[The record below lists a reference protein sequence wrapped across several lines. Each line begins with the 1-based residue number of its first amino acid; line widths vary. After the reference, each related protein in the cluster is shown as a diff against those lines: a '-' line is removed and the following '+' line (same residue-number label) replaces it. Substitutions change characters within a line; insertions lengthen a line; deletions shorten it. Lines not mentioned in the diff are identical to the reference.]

1 MSQTPG
7 PRQLVDV
14 ADDYSRALDQLE
26 RRATRNTVAM
36 LRRSLAN
43 VLLDLKRH
51 YASYVD
57 ELGPQGFDPARNP
70 IRRPGAYSAAEATA
84 KFRAIVLDAQRF
96 MAEEELRQ
104 WTASYERD
112 LREAGRLG
120 GELGQRLMT
129 MVGRPPGEVPFTGA
143 DPLAIR
149 AAAAT
154 TSAYIQGETAR
165 FRDQLVQIVGEGATR
180 GWGPNRLETSIRQ
193 ALRGAKDPNGITQRL
208 GLEQRA
214 ALIARSELANAYT
227 QGTLNRS
234 REQGY
239 SYVRVLA
246 SNDERTCPTCA
257 ARNGRVYPIDR
268 VPVPWH
274 PRCRCVV
281 VPVPDEAV
289 QERDPESRATLL
301 DNDRWQEEHNRGVEA
316 YAEGRHRER
325 LDGLRRQRDRLKDP
339 DLIDAMDARILK
351 LEQQGPDMVKARLEL
366 SQALRTPTASE
377 KRLYPRNPRPLGES
391 VPLFGDGEPP
401 AGPVPV
407 ASPGP
412 RSPQGPPMIERVGR
426 MKTSEISAD
435 PARFQ
440 YKIGANSETGE
451 VGSLRGVQKWNE
463 DLAGVLS
470 VWKDPANGK
479 TYVING
485 HNRLAL
491 ADKLGATEVPVLNIE
506 ARTAAEARAIGAK
519 QNIANGDGTA
529 IDAAKFMRDTGQR
542 AKDMLAQG
550 LNLKGS
556 VARNG
561 AALADLPDFMFSAAV
576 DGRLSIE
583 HGAAIGRSGLTQGQM
598 ADAYKVLQGK
608 PSMSAATLDEVLQAA
623 RASKARVREESTLFG
638 TSQVETSTMIERAE
652 LAAKLRA
659 EQNREIRVLDKAA
672 GKADVLAAK
681 GNRIDVQQAQIKAAE
696 ARSRADVFDLLKNQP
711 GSSIARA
718 MNDAAAAVQD
728 APNRSARAQ
737 ATKDGNA
744 LVNAAIDREVARM
757 AGSSKGLL
765 RSVADLKAK
774 RAGQLAEPPE
784 LELAARP
791 ADLTLS
797 RLPTR
802 LLDPATAKAGS
813 IGSLRPDQIR
823 ADAER
828 FQYKAATDARTGEV
842 GSLEGVRRYDPAL
855 AGVISVWK
863 DPASGQTYVINGH
876 NRLAAAKRLGADA
889 VSVRYINAADAAEA
903 RAMGALANI
912 AEGQGT
918 AIDAAKFMREK
929 NYTAADMQ
937 AMGIPLK
944 KAAAR
949 DGANLASLP
958 DDLWSAVVNE
968 TISIEKASQIG
979 GAGLDAQG
987 MRNVASVLAKRPTA
1001 SADVVRELVAAEKAS
1016 MQQGATLELFNDPD
1030 AERFKLS
1037 RADVTRAMRDELL
1050 QDKSLFKTLSTSR
1063 AEQALR
1069 GAGSELDTAANRAA
1083 SAEVERVLAVFDQMK
1098 NLSSPV
1104 SQALDRGARA
1114 VMNANSAQERQQI
1127 QQQLRGEISDA
1138 VREVLSV
1145 VPGAP
1150 PPPPPEAPG
1159 QSSLFG

>member
-1 MSQTPG
+1 
-7 PRQLVDV
+7 
-14 ADDYSRALDQLE
+14 
-26 RRATRNTVAM
+26 
-36 LRRSLAN
+36 
-43 VLLDLKRH
+43 
-51 YASYVD
+51 
-57 ELGPQGFDPARNP
+57 
-70 IRRPGAYSAAEATA
+70 
-84 KFRAIVLDAQRF
+84 
-96 MAEEELRQ
+96 
-104 WTASYERD
+104 
-112 LREAGRLG
+112 
-120 GELGQRLMT
+120 
-129 MVGRPPGEVPFTGA
+129 MV
-143 DPLAIR
+143 
-149 AAAAT
+149 
-154 TSAYIQGETAR
+154 
-165 FRDQLVQIVGEGATR
+165 
-180 GWGPNRLETSIRQ
+180 
-193 ALRGAKDPNGITQRL
+193 
-208 GLEQRA
+208 
-214 ALIARSELANAYT
+214 
-227 QGTLNRS
+227 
-234 REQGY
+234 
-239 SYVRVLA
+239 
-246 SNDERTCPTCA
+246 
-257 ARNGRVYPIDR
+257 
-268 VPVPWH
+268 
-274 PRCRCVV
+274 
-281 VPVPDEAV
+281 
-289 QERDPESRATLL
+289 
-301 DNDRWQEEHNRGVEA
+301 
-316 YAEGRHRER
+316 
-325 LDGLRRQRDRLKDP
+325 
-339 DLIDAMDARILK
+339 
-351 LEQQGPDMVKARLEL
+351 
-366 SQALRTPTASE
+366 
-377 KRLYPRNPRPLGES
+377 
-391 VPLFGDGEPP
+391 
-401 AGPVPV
+401 
-407 ASPGP
+407 
-412 RSPQGPPMIERVGR
+412 ERVSR
-426 MKTSEISAD
+426 MSTADINAD

-440 YKIGANSETGE
+440 YKLGANSETGE

-470 VWKDPANGK
+470 VWKDPADGK

-491 ADKLGATEVPVLNIE
+491 ANKLGAGEVPVLNIE

-542 AKDMLAQG
+542 AADMLAQG

-561 AALADLPDFMFSAAV
+561 AALADLPDFMFSSVV

-598 ADAYKVLQGK
+598 ADAYKVLQSK

-623 RASKARVREESTLFG
+623 RASSARVREETTLFG

-681 GNRIDVQQAQIKAAE
+681 GNRIDVQQAQIRAAE

-711 GSSIARA
+711 RSAVA
-718 MNDAAAAVQD
+718 KALNDAAATVQD
-728 APNRSARAQ
+728 APNRSARAR
-737 ATKDGNA
+737 ATRDGNA

-765 RSVADLKAK
+765 RSVADLQAK
-774 RAGQLAEPPE
+774 RAGRLAAPPE
-784 LELAARP
+784 LELAAKP
-791 ADLTLS
+791 ADVTLS

-802 LLDPATAKAGS
+802 LLDPTTAKAGS
-813 IGSLRPDQIR
+813 LGSLRPDQVR

-863 DPASGQTYVINGH
+863 DPANGQTYVINGH

-889 VSVRYINAADAAEA
+889 VSVRYIDAADAAEA

-929 NYTAADMQ
+929 GYTAADML
-937 AMGIPLK
+937 ARGIPLK

-968 TISIEKASQIG
+968 TIGIEKASLIG

-987 MRNVASVLAKRPTA
+987 MRNVASVLAKRPSA

-1037 RADVTRAMRDELL
+1037 RADVTRTMRDELL
-1050 QDKSLFKTLSTSR
+1050 KDKTLFSTLATSR
-1063 AEQALR
+1063 AAQSLEK
-1069 GAGSELDTAANRAA
+1069 AGSQLDTAANREA
-1083 SAEVERVLAVFDQMK
+1083 SAEVERVLSVFDQMK
-1098 NLSSPV
+1098 NLSGPV
-1104 SQALDRGARA
+1104 GQALDRGARA
-1114 VMNANSAQERQQI
+1114 VMGAKSAQERQQI
-1127 QQQLRGEISDA
+1127 QQRLRGEISDA
-1138 VREVLSV
+1138 VREELSGI
-1145 VPGAP
+1145 PGAAA
-1150 PPPPPEAPG
+1150 PPPEAPG
-1159 QSSLFG
+1159 QESLFG

>member
-1 MSQTPG
+1 M
-7 PRQLVDV
+7 
-14 ADDYSRALDQLE
+14 
-26 RRATRNTVAM
+26 
-36 LRRSLAN
+36 
-43 VLLDLKRH
+43 
-51 YASYVD
+51 
-57 ELGPQGFDPARNP
+57 
-70 IRRPGAYSAAEATA
+70 
-84 KFRAIVLDAQRF
+84 
-96 MAEEELRQ
+96 
-104 WTASYERD
+104 
-112 LREAGRLG
+112 
-120 GELGQRLMT
+120 
-129 MVGRPPGEVPFTGA
+129 
-143 DPLAIR
+143 
-149 AAAAT
+149 
-154 TSAYIQGETAR
+154 
-165 FRDQLVQIVGEGATR
+165 
-180 GWGPNRLETSIRQ
+180 
-193 ALRGAKDPNGITQRL
+193 
-208 GLEQRA
+208 
-214 ALIARSELANAYT
+214 
-227 QGTLNRS
+227 
-234 REQGY
+234 
-239 SYVRVLA
+239 
-246 SNDERTCPTCA
+246 
-257 ARNGRVYPIDR
+257 YPIDR

-281 VPVPDEAV
+281 APVADEAV
-289 QERDPESRATLL
+289 QERDPDSRAVLL
-301 DNDRWQEEHNRGVEA
+301 DNERWQAEHERGVEA
-316 YAEGRHRER
+316 FAEGQHRSQLE
-325 LDGLRRQRDRLKDP
+325 GLQAQRARLKDP
-339 DLIDAMDARILK
+339 DLIDAMDAKILK
-351 LEQQGPDMVKARLEL
+351 LQQQGPDMAKARADLAR
-366 SQALRTPTASE
+366 ALRTPTASE
-377 KRLYPRNPRPLGES
+377 KRLYPKNPQSLGES
-391 VPLFGDGEPP
+391 VPLFGKGEALTDPVRTTP
-401 AGPVPV
+401 A
-407 ASPGP
+407 AP
-412 RSPQGPPMIERVGR
+412 REQQGPPMIDRVSR
-426 MKTSEISAD
+426 MKTSDIKAD

-440 YKIGANSETGE
+440 YKVGANSETGE

-470 VWKDPANGK
+470 VWKDPANGQ

-491 ADKLGATEVPVLNIE
+491 ANKLGAGQVPVLNIE
-506 ARTAAEARAIGAK
+506 AKTAAEARAIGAK

-561 AALADLPDFMFSAAV
+561 AALAELPDFIFSAAAE
-576 DGRLSIE
+576 GRLSID

-681 GNRIDVQQAQIKAAE
+681 GNKIDVQQAQVKAAE
-696 ARSRADVFDLLKNQP
+696 ARSRSDVFDLLKNQP
-711 GSSIARA
+711 SSSIAKA

-728 APNRSARAQ
+728 APTRSAKAQ

-757 AGSSKGLL
+757 AGSSKGML

-784 LELAARP
+784 LELAAKP

-797 RLPTR
+797 KLPTR

-813 IGSLRPDQIR
+813 IGSLRPDQVR

-828 FQYKAATDARTGEV
+828 FQYKAATDAKTGEV
-842 GSLEGVRRYDPAL
+842 GSLEGVSRYDPTL

-863 DPASGQTYVINGH
+863 DPANGQTYVINGH
-876 NRLAAAKRLGADA
+876 NRLAAASRLGADA
-889 VSVRYINAADAAEA
+889 VSVRYINASDAAEA

-929 NYTAADMQ
+929 GYTAADMQ

-968 TISIEKASQIG
+968 TIGIEKASQIG
-979 GAGLDAQG
+979 GAGLDSQG
-987 MRNVASVLAKRPTA
+987 MRNVASILARRPTA

-1016 MQQGATLELFNDPD
+1016 MQQGSTLELFNDPD

-1037 RADVTRAMRDELL
+1037 RADVARSMRNDLL
-1050 QDKSLFKTLSTSR
+1050 EDKSLFKTLSTSR

-1069 GAGSELDTAANRAA
+1069 KAGSQVDTAANREA

-1114 VMNANSAQERQQI
+1114 IMDAKSAQERQQI

-1145 VPGAP
+1145 IPGAP
-1150 PPPPPEAPG
+1150 PTLPPEAPG
-1159 QSSLFG
+1159 QESLFG